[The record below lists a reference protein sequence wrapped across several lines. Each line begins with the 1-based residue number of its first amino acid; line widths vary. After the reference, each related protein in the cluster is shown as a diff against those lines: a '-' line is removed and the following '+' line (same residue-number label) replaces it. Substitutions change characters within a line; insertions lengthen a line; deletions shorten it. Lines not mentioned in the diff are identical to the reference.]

1 MVGSTRRKQIS
12 LCTAAALTLSL
23 VAMTAPVNPQEI
35 TAASVGTIAGAIIG
49 ASAAHNF
56 TEQGLASD
64 YFDITGNLSTGKG
77 TMTYNGMTL
86 TQCLKM
92 ESSTLVSFTTGS
104 ACTMTLAIKDGDT
117 IYVDDEKYSIN
128 ADGQTVIQLTA
139 GAHTLK
145 KGSGSSN
152 LFYIDIGGGS
162 GVVTTVTT
170 DSGTQQTTA
179 VTTATAPAAITGD
192 LNVKSVGGWNEM
204 AYMVIGGVN
213 DSAVKKVSYSGATS
227 GTLSGDDF
235 NYLVRDTDDG
245 VRIDIPGLSAGSYSI
260 SVETTAGNVTVDG
273 IVVGAQDRS
282 GYAHFNYTAG
292 VGAYTDAGT
301 LKSNAIVLYVTES
314 NKDSV
319 TVTSKDGTTVKGIG
333 NILNS
338 AGQDNGSGQTSKG
351 GKPNT
356 NSDII
361 EKLAKDGT
369 PLVVRIIG
377 NVTAPAGLTE
387 FDSVNYGGS
396 VGDNGYMAR
405 MQSGKD
411 VTIEGIGT
419 DACINGWG
427 IHFIAETANQDA
439 GESFEVR
446 NIAFRNVPEDCVGME
461 GVQEG
466 SKLTAPVEHCW
477 IHNCEFYK
485 PSIAHPAE
493 SDKDGGDGACD
504 FKRGM
509 YFTNSYCY
517 YEGYHKTNLVGASDS
532 NLQFHITFHHNYWKN
547 CESRGPLARQANI
560 HMYNNVFENQS
571 SYCMN
576 PRANAYIFSEYNV
589 FESCKNPMQ
598 VKLGAVKSYKD
609 VLNNCKGDQ
618 DGTVVT
624 DKSIKVNTDCR
635 YANFD
640 TDASVSYI
648 PSGNYLLNTD
658 TASLK
663 SVFEQLGGCMDENAS
678 GSGVI
683 AVTPSTTTTASSTTA
698 TTTTTTTTTTTS
710 SGGETAVLLGDV
722 NCDGNVKVDDV
733 ILLNRFVAEDMAV
746 SISGQGMAN
755 ADVNASGTPDGD
767 DAVIIL
773 KQLAGLNG

>member
-1 MVGSTRRKQIS
+1 MPGSTHRKQIS
-12 LCTAAALTLSL
+12 LCTAIALMLSFTT
-23 VAMTAPVNPQEI
+23 MTAQVSAQEMV
-35 TAASVGTIAGAIIG
+35 AASVGSIAEATIGT
-49 ASAAHNF
+49 SATHNF

-77 TMTYNGMTL
+77 TMTYNDITL

-92 ESSTLVSFTTGS
+92 ESSTYISFTTGS

-117 IYVDDEKYSIN
+117 IDVDNNKYTIDAS
-128 ADGQTVIQLTA
+128 GQTVISLSA
-139 GAHTLK
+139 GAHTLR

-152 LFYIDIGGGS
+152 LFYIDISGGS
-162 GVVTTVTT
+162 GIITNVTT
-170 DSGTQQTTA
+170 DTGAQQTTTA
-179 VTTATAPAAITGD
+179 TTASVAVTGD

-204 AYMVIGGVN
+204 AYMIIGGIH
-213 DSAVKKVSYSGATS
+213 DDAVKKVSYSGETS
-227 GTLSGDDF
+227 GTLNGDDF
-235 NYLVRDTDDG
+235 DYLVRDTDDG
-245 VRIDIPGLSAGSYSI
+245 
-260 SVETTAGNVTVDG
+260 
-273 IVVGAQDRS
+273 
-282 GYAHFNYTAG
+282 
-292 VGAYTDAGT
+292 
-301 LKSNAIVLYVTES
+301 
-314 NKDSV
+314 
-319 TVTSKDGTTVKGIG
+319 
-333 NILNS
+333 
-338 AGQDNGSGQTSKG
+338 
-351 GKPNT
+351 
-356 NSDII
+356 
-361 EKLAKDGT
+361 
-369 PLVVRIIG
+369 VRIIG
-377 NVTAPAGLTE
+377 NVTAPAGLTA
-387 FDSVNYGGS
+387 FDSVDYGGS

-411 VTIEGIGT
+411 VTIEGVGT

-427 IHFIAETANQDA
+427 IHFIAESSNQNA
-439 GESFEVR
+439 GKSFEVR
-446 NIAFRNVPEDCVGME
+446 NITFRNVPEDCVGME

-466 SKLTAPVEHCW
+466 STLTASVEHCW

-485 PSIAHPAE
+485 PAIANPAE

-560 HMYNNVFENQS
+560 HMYNNIFEGQT

-598 VKLGAVKSYKD
+598 VKLGAVKSYMD

-624 DKSIKVNTDCR
+624 DKNTQVDTDCQ

-640 TDASVSYI
+640 TNASVSYI

-658 TASLK
+658 TVSLK
-663 SVFEQLGGCMDENAS
+663 SMFEQLGGCMKENAS
-678 GSGVI
+678 NSGVVVV
-683 AVTPSTTTTASSTTA
+683 APSDS
-698 TTTTTTTTTTTS
+698 TTTTTTTTQTLTVT
-710 SGGETAVLLGDV
+710 LLGDV
-722 NCDGNVKVDDV
+722 NCDGDVKVNDV
-733 ILLNRFVAEDMAV
+733 ILLNRFLSEDEAI
-746 SISGQGMAN
+746 SISSQGMVN
-755 ADVNASGTPDGD
+755 ADVNASGSPDGN
-767 DAVIIL
+767 DAVDIL
-773 KQLAGLNG
+773 KQLASLN